1 MYTEQDRASDF
12 DFFIDNFDALF
23 EKYGRCYLAIKDRE
37 ILGQFSSAAEAVDHL
52 SGEYDPGTYIVQKC
66 FGDKR
71 SYTATITRLLTGKP
85 A

>member
-1 MYTEQDRASDF
+1 MYTEQDRNNDF
-12 DFFIDNFDALF
+12 DFFIDNFEALF
-23 EKYGRCYLAIKDRE
+23 KQYGRCYLAIKGGE
-37 ILGQFSSAAEAVDHL
+37 VLGQFSSAAEAVDSL
-52 SGEYDPGTYIVQKC
+52 SAEYEPGTYIVQKC

>member
-1 MYTEQDRASDF
+1 MYTEQDRENDF
-12 DFFIDNFDALF
+12 KFFVDNFDALF
-23 EKYGRCYLAIKDRE
+23 DEYGRCYLAIKDRE
-37 ILGQFSSAAEAVDHL
+37 ILGTFSSAADAVDRL
-52 SGEYDPGTYIVQKC
+52 SAEHELGTYIVQKC